1 MERMRN
7 DLEGELKRQVSLG
20 RRVALA
26 STTGATGA
34 MRELLVWASGETM
47 GDLGSPRLNQRAA
60 LYAEQHFDRGH
71 VGHAVKRFKDARGLV
86 EVRFEFPNS

>member
-1 MERMRN
+1 MTGK
-7 DLEGELKRQVSLG
+7 DLARELDRQVRLG

-26 STTGATGA
+26 QAVGGESGGA
-34 MRELLVWASGETM
+34 ELLIWASGETM

-71 VGHAVKRFKDARGLV
+71 TGKAVKRFKDAGSVV
-86 EVRFEFPNS
+86 EVRFDFPGS